1 MSLRDR
7 ITQDMKTAMREQN
20 KSRLAAIRLILA
32 DIKKKEIDEQTT
44 LDDAAIM
51 ALLSKMVKQRR
62 DAITQYESANRP
74 ELAEKEAAEIEVIE
88 HYLPKAASEDE
99 VQAIIAEAIAQTDA
113 ASIQD
118 MGKVMGIVKTKLAG
132 RADMGQISQAIK
144 AKLS

>member
-1 MSLRDR
+1 MSLRDS
-7 ITQDMKTAMREQN
+7 ITEDMKTAMREQN

-32 DIKKKEIDEQTT
+32 DIKKKEIDEQIT
-44 LDDAAIM
+44 LDDAAVM

-74 ELAEKEAAEIEVIE
+74 ELAEKEAAEIAVIE

-99 VQAIIAEAIAQTDA
+99 IQTVIAEAVAQTGA

>member
-99 VQAIIAEAIAQTDA
+99 VQAIIAEAIAQTGA